1 MARPRDVKLP
11 ATGRG
16 PWRNELEN
24 TVELEI
30 PDDLHGKRAD
40 AAISKLVPDV
50 SRSAIAEAIAAGHV
64 LADGKV
70 VGKPSQKVAAGQ
82 KIAMTIE
89 DEGVPEARPQDI
101 PLDVIYE
108 DSDLAVINKPAGL
121 VVHPGAGV
129 PDGTLMNGLL
139 FRYPQAKD
147 LPRAGIVHRIDK
159 DTSGL
164 MVVALSAKAHFRL
177 TKAIAKH
184 RVVREYEAIACGLI
198 TAGGTIEGEIGR
210 DPNNRTRMAVVPDGM
225 GREAVTHYRV
235 MERFR
240 DHTLI
245 MVRLETGRTHQIRVH
260 MASIGH
266 PLLGDP
272 VYGYGLRLMKGA
284 SDDFTAALRAFR
296 RQALHAARLSFDHPI
311 TGEAMD
317 FSAPLPGDMLA
328 LIEALRKDR
337 EEHADEEPAF

>member
-1 MARPRDVKLP
+1 M
-11 ATGRG
+11 
-16 PWRNELEN
+16 EN

-40 AAISKLVPDV
+40 AAISKLLPDV
-50 SRSAIAEAIAAGHV
+50 SRSAIAEAIEAGRAT
-64 LADGKV
+64 ADGKAIAR
-70 VGKPSQKVAAGQ
+70 PSQKVAAGER
-82 KIAMTIE
+82 IEILIE
-89 DEGVPEARPQDI
+89 DEGVPEAKPEDI
-101 PLDVIYE
+101 PLDIVYE
-108 DSDLAVINKPAGL
+108 DSDIAVINKPAGL

-139 FRYPQAKD
+139 FRYPQARD

-164 MVVALSAKAHFRL
+164 MVVALSPRSQIRL
-177 TKAIAKH
+177 SRAIAKH

-210 DPNNRTRMAVVPDGM
+210 DPANRTRMAVVPDGM

-240 DHTLI
+240 DHTLVR
-245 MVRLETGRTHQIRVH
+245 VRLETGRTHQIRVH

-272 VYGYGLRLMKGA
+272 VYGYGLRLLKGA
-284 SDDFTAALRAFR
+284 SEEFTAALRAFR

-311 TGEAMD
+311 TGEALD
-317 FSAPLPGDMLA
+317 FSSPLPGDMVS

-337 EEHADEEPAF
+337 DEHAEDDRGAL

>member
-1 MARPRDVKLP
+1 M
-11 ATGRG
+11 
-16 PWRNELEN
+16 EN

-40 AAISKLVPDV
+40 AAISKLLPDV
-50 SRSAIAEAIAAGHV
+50 SRSAIAEAIESGRAT
-64 LADGKV
+64 ADGKAIAR
-70 VGKPSQKVAAGQ
+70 PSQKVAAGE
-82 KIAMTIE
+82 KIEITIE
-89 DEGVPEARPQDI
+89 DEGVPEAKPEDI
-101 PLDVIYE
+101 PLDIIYE
-108 DSDLAVINKPAGL
+108 DSDIAVINKPAGL

-164 MVVALSAKAHFRL
+164 MVVALSPRSQIRL
-177 TKAIAKH
+177 SRAIAKH
-184 RVVREYEAIACGLI
+184 RVVREYEAIACGLL

-210 DPNNRTRMAVVPDGM
+210 DPTNRTRMAVVPEGM

-240 DHTLI
+240 DHTLVR
-245 MVRLETGRTHQIRVH
+245 VRLETGRTHQIRVH

-272 VYGYGLRLMKGA
+272 VYGYGLRLLKGA
-284 SDDFTAALRAFR
+284 SEEFTAALRAFR

-311 TGEAMD
+311 TGEALD
-317 FSAPLPGDMLA
+317 FSAPLPADMLS

-337 EEHADEEPAF
+337 DEHAEDDRGAL